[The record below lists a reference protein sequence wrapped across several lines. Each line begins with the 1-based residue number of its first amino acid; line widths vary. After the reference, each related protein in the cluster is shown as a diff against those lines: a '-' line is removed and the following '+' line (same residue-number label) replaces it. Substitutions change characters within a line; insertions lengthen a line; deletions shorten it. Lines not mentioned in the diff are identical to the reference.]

1 MRIDHRI
8 RRAINT
14 HAHQAGVAHGLAM
27 KESLLES
34 AKKLSKAKTP
44 PSEIARLL
52 GLSMAQVTLHRI
64 K

>member
-27 KESLLES
+27 KESLLER
-34 AKKLSKAKTP
+34 AIELTKAKTP
-44 PSEIARLL
+44 QCEIARLL
-52 GLSMAQVTLHRI
+52 GLSTVSNDPA
-64 K
+64 